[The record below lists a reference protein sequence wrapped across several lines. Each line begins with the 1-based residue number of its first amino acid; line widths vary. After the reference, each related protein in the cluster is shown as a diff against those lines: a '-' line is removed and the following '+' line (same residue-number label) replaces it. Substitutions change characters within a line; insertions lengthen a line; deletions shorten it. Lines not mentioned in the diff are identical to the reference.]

1 MEIKEIIK
9 NARERL
15 HIESLTP
22 LQNKLANLPS
32 SVAHVQAIAP
42 TGSGKTLGFAL
53 AMLKRTKGAT
63 GHIES
68 LVIAPTRELTL
79 QIAKVL
85 SQLAPKLRITAVY
98 GGHRVIDESR
108 SLEAATPDILVG
120 TPGRILDHITRGRID
135 LYRVKTLVTDEYDKS
150 LELGFQDEMRRIV
163 RKIRRPQQIILTSA
177 TRQDD
182 DLPEW
187 LGANKPLVIDYSE
200 NEAEKPQIKEYIVKS
215 TEADKLLALKTLLLR
230 LPQERTIVF
239 VNHRESAERVF
250 GFISKSGFPTVLY
263 HGALDQQDREMAVD
277 IFTNGTAPIMIATD
291 LAARGLDI
299 PQVRSVIHYHSPSS
313 DEILTHRNGRA
324 GRMGAE
330 GEAYHILAPNESYA
344 APKFTGNAPSG
355 WAKPYTSLYFHAGKR
370 EKLSKSD
377 ILGALTG
384 PGNLSAT
391 EVGLI
396 SLHDHY
402 AVAAIS
408 TDKAKSVAAALNAAR
423 IKNRKIRVTLKT
435 L

>member
-22 LQNKLANLPS
+22 LQNKLANLPA
-32 SVAHVQAIAP
+32 SVASVQAIAP
-42 TGSGKTLGFAL
+42 TGSGKTLAFAL
-53 AMLKRTKGAT
+53 AMLKRTKGGT

-98 GGHRVIDESR
+98 GGHSVTDESR
-108 SLEAATPDILVG
+108 SLEAATPDVLVG
-120 TPGRILDHITRGRID
+120 TPGRILDHIARGRID
-135 LYRVKTLVTDEYDKS
+135 LFRVKTLVTDEYDKS

-177 TRQDD
+177 TRQDI
-182 DLPEW
+182 LPEW
-187 LGANKPLVIDYSE
+187 LGANESLIIDYSE
-200 NEAEKPQIKEYIVKS
+200 NSAEQPQICEFCWQS
-215 TEADKLLALKTLLLR
+215 NEADKLPALKQLLLR

-250 GFISKSGFPTVLY
+250 NFVSKSGFPAVLY

-299 PQVRSVIHYHSPSS
+299 PQVRSVIHYHAPSS
-313 DEILTHRNGRA
+313 PETQTHRNGRA
-324 GRMGAE
+324 ARMGAA
-330 GEAYHILAPNESYA
+330 GEAYHIIAPNESYD
-344 APKFTGNAPSG
+344 APEFTGNEPAG
-355 WAKPYTSLYFHAGKR
+355 WSKPFTSLYFHAGKR

-384 PGNLSAT
+384 PGNLSAK

-396 SLHDHY
+396 SLHDHH
-402 AVAAIS
+402 AVAAVS
-408 TDKAKSVAAALNAAR
+408 TDKAKTVVAALNAAR

>member
-1 MEIKEIIK
+1 MEVKEIIK

-22 LQNKLANLPS
+22 LQNKLADLPS
-32 SVAHVQAIAP
+32 SISAVQAIAP
-42 TGSGKTLGFAL
+42 TGSGKTLAFAL
-53 AMLKRTKGAT
+53 AMLKRTKGNT

-98 GGHRVIDESR
+98 GGHSVIDESR

-120 TPGRILDHITRGRID
+120 TPGRILDHMGRGRID
-135 LYRVKTLVTDEYDKS
+135 LFRVKTLVADEYDKS

-182 DLPEW
+182 LPEW
-187 LGANKPLVIDYSE
+187 LGANEPLILDFSE
-200 NEAEKPQIKEYIVKS
+200 NEAEKPQIQEYTFKS
-215 TEADKLLALKTLLLR
+215 SEADKLPALKQLLLR

-250 GFISKSGFPTVLY
+250 QFLHKSGFPAVLY
-263 HGALDQQDREMAVD
+263 HGALEQQDREMAVD
-277 IFTNGTAPIMIATD
+277 VFTNGTTPIMVATD

-299 PQVRSVIHYHSPSS
+299 PQVRSVIHYHAPSS
-313 DEILTHRNGRA
+313 AETRTHRNGRA
-324 GRMGAE
+324 ARMGAE
-330 GEAYHILAPNESYA
+330 GEVYYLIGPTESYD
-344 APKFTGNAPSG
+344 APEFLSDTLCG
-355 WAKPYTSLYFHAGKR
+355 WAKPFASLYFHSGKR
-370 EKLSKSD
+370 EKLSKAD

-384 PGNLSAT
+384 PGQLTANA
-391 EVGLI
+391 VGLI
-396 SLHDHY
+396 TLHDHY
-402 AVAAIS
+402 ALAAIP
-408 TDKAKSVAAALNAAR
+408 TAEAKRVVDELNAAR
-423 IKNRKIRVTLKT
+423 IKNRRIRVTIKT
-435 L
+435 F